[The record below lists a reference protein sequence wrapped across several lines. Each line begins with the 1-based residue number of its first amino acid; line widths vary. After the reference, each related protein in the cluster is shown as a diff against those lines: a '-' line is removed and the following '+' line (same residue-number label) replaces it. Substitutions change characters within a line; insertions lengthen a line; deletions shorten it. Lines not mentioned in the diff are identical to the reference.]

1 MKTHIGSDKKQKERI
16 AIVSALRTPMAKA
29 GGKFK
34 YLQADQLGAILFREL
49 MMRAPISYEEVD
61 EVIIGNVAQPIHAAN
76 IARVIALR
84 AGFPETIPALTVHRN
99 CASGMESITTA
110 VSRIYAGEGKVYVCG
125 GVESMSNIPLVYS
138 EKMTGLFEKLSRSKN
153 AIDSIRTLVGFRP
166 SFLKPVIGLMSGLTD
181 PVSGLLMG
189 STAEVLAQDFG
200 ISREAQDRFSVQS
213 HLKAQKAK
221 ESGRFALESMAV
233 VYDDY
238 EGKYLDF
245 DDGIREEQ
253 SIEKLSKLKP
263 FFDRKNGTVT
273 AGNSSQITDAAAGV
287 VLMSESEAKKRGLE
301 PLGYLRDYAYEGL
314 DPKRMGLGPVFAT
327 YKLFMQTGLSM
338 DDIEIV
344 EINEAFAAQ
353 VIACERAFASKAFAK
368 AHFGEGK
375 AVGAIDPSILNVNG
389 GAVALGHPVG
399 MTGTRLVLTVL
410 HELRERGKQR
420 GLATL
425 CVGGGQG
432 AALLLEVE

>member
-1 MKTHIGSDKKQKERI
+1 MSTKKINVKKERI

-34 YLQADQLGAILFREL
+34 KMQADQLGAVLFREL
-49 MMRAPISYEEVD
+49 MLRSPVKVDEVD

-84 AGFPETIPALTVHRN
+84 AGFPEKTPALTVHRN

-110 VSRIYAGEGKVYVCG
+110 VARIYAGEGKIYVCG

-138 EKMTGLFEKLSRSKN
+138 EKMTNLFSKLASSRTVLDK
-153 AIDSIRTLVGFRP
+153 IKTLLGFKP
-166 SFLKPVIGLMSGLTD
+166 SFLKPIVGLMSGLTD

-200 ISREAQDRFSVQS
+200 ISREEQDAFALGSHQKAQVAKENGRFS
-213 HLKAQKAK
+213 K
-221 ESGRFALESMAV
+221 ESMPV
-233 VYDDY
+233 VYD
-238 EGKYLDF
+238 ESTAKYLDF
-245 DDGIREEQ
+245 DDGIRPSQ
-253 SIEKLSKLKP
+253 TIQKLAKLRA

-287 VLMSESEAKKRGLE
+287 LLMSESEARKRGIE
-301 PLGYLRDYAYEGL
+301 PLGYLRDYAYAGL

-327 YKLFMQTGLSM
+327 HKIFQQTGLGM
-338 DDIEIV
+338 KDMEIV

-353 VIACERAFASKAFAK
+353 VIACQKAFASEEFAQV
-368 AHFGEGK
+368 HFGESEALGE
-375 AVGAIDPSILNVNG
+375 IDPDILNVNG
-389 GAVALGHPVG
+389 GALALGHPVG

-410 HELRERGKQR
+410 HELRLRGQQR

-425 CVGGGQG
+425 CIGGGQG
-432 AALLLEVE
+432 AALLLEVK

>member
-1 MKTHIGSDKKQKERI
+1 MNRKKIKNKKERI
-16 AIVSALRTPMAKA
+16 AIVTALRTPMAKA
-29 GGKFK
+29 GGKFARM
-34 YLQADQLGAILFREL
+34 QADQLGAVLFREL
-49 MMRAPISYEEVD
+49 MMRSSIGFEEVD

-84 AGFPETIPALTVHRN
+84 AGFPESIPALTVHRN

-110 VSRIYAGEGKVYVCG
+110 AARIYAGEGKVYVCG
-125 GVESMSNIPLVYS
+125 GVESMSNIPLVYN
-138 EKMTGLFEKLSRSKN
+138 EKMTLLFEKLARSKS
-153 AIDSIRTLVGFRP
+153 ALDKVRTLLGFRP
-166 SFLKPVIGLMSGLTD
+166 AFLKPIIGLMSGLTD

-200 ISREAQDRFSVQS
+200 ISREEQDFFSFMS
-213 HLKAQKAK
+213 HQKAAKAK
-221 ESGRFALESMAV
+221 ENGRFAQESMTL
-233 VYDDY
+233 VYD
-238 EGKYLDF
+238 EVSGKYLDF
-245 DDGIREEQ
+245 DDGIREDQ
-253 SIEKLSKLKP
+253 TMEKLARLHP

-287 VLMSESEAKKRGLE
+287 VLLSESEAQKRGLE
-301 PLGYLRDYAYEGL
+301 PLGYLTEYAYAGL
-314 DPKRMGLGPVFAT
+314 EPKRMGLGPVFAAH
-327 YKLFMQTGLSM
+327 KLFKKTGFSM
-338 DDIEIV
+338 KDMEIV

-353 VIACERAFASKAFAK
+353 VIACEKAFASDLFAQIHLGAK
-368 AHFGEGK
+368 K

-399 MTGTRLVLTVL
+399 MTGTRLVLTIL
-410 HELRERGKQR
+410 HELRHRGRQR

-425 CVGGGQG
+425 CIGGGQG

>member
-1 MKTHIGSDKKQKERI
+1 MSTKKLNNEKERI
-16 AIVSALRTPMAKA
+16 AIVTALRTPMARA

-34 YLQADQLGAILFREL
+34 KMQADHLGAVLFREL
-49 MMRAPISYEEVD
+49 MMRSPVSVEEVD

-84 AGFPETIPALTVHRN
+84 AGFPESTPALTVHRN

-110 VSRIYAGEGKVYVCG
+110 VSRIYAGEGTVYVCG

-138 EKMTGLFEKLSRSKN
+138 EKMTTLFTDLSRAKTVL
-153 AIDSIRTLVGFRP
+153 DKVRTLLGFKP
-166 SFLKPVIGLMSGLTD
+166 AFLKPIVGLMSGLTD

-200 ISREAQDRFSVQS
+200 ISREEQDAFSVQS
-213 HLKAQKAK
+213 HEKAQKAK

-233 VYDDY
+233 VYDEK
-238 EGKYLDF
+238 EGKFLDF
-245 DDGIREEQ
+245 DDGIRESQ
-253 SIEKLSKLKP
+253 SLEKLARLKP

-287 VLMSESEAKKRGLE
+287 ILMSESEAKKRGLE
-301 PLGYLRDYAYEGL
+301 PLGYLRDHAYAGL

-327 YKLFMQTGLSM
+327 HKLFQQTGLGM

-353 VIACERAFASKAFAK
+353 VIACEKAFASEAFAK
-368 AHFGEGK
+368 AHFGESK
-375 AVGAIDPSILNVNG
+375 AVGAIDPEILNVNG

-410 HELRERGKQR
+410 YELRQRGLQR

-425 CVGGGQG
+425 CIGGGQG

>member
-1 MKTHIGSDKKQKERI
+1 MRNKKTNTKKERI
-16 AIVSALRTPMAKA
+16 AIVSALRTPMARA
-29 GGKFK
+29 GGKFRTM
-34 YLQADQLGAILFREL
+34 QADQLGAVLFREL
-49 MMRAPISYEEVD
+49 MMRSPVSFDEVD

-84 AGFPETIPALTVHRN
+84 AGFPEATPALTVHRN

-110 VSRIYAGEGKVYVCG
+110 AARIHAGEGSIYVCG

-138 EKMTGLFEKLSRSKN
+138 EKMTTLFGKLARSKT
-153 AIDSIRTLVGFRP
+153 ALDKVRTLFGFRP
-166 SFLKPVIGLMSGLTD
+166 AFLKPIVGLMSGLTD

-200 ISREAQDRFSVQS
+200 ISREEQDMFALQS
-213 HLKAQKAK
+213 HEKAAKAK
-221 ESGRFALESMAV
+221 ESSRFALESMAV
-233 VYDDY
+233 VYDAY
-238 EGKYLDF
+238 AEKYLDY
-245 DDGIREEQ
+245 DDGIREGQ
-253 SIEKLSKLKP
+253 TLEKLAKLRP

-287 VLMSESEAKKRGLE
+287 VLMSESEAKKRELE
-301 PLGYLRDYAYEGL
+301 PLGYLTEYAYAGL

-327 YKLFMQTGLSM
+327 HKLFKKTGFRM
-338 DDIEIV
+338 DDIEIM

-353 VIACERAFASKAFAK
+353 VIACQRAFASDMFAQTHLGEKKAL
-368 AHFGEGK
+368 
-375 AVGAIDPSILNVNG
+375 GAIDPDILNVNG

-399 MTGTRLVLTVL
+399 MTGARLVLTVL
-410 HELRERGKQR
+410 YELRQRGLQR

-425 CVGGGQG
+425 CIGGGQG
-432 AALLLEVE
+432 VALLLEVE